1 MARGDSGETA
11 RERKEHRDARRL
23 GKQEE
28 RGKMSKQNEPHDFQD
43 RSARHDS
50 LIVQIRKY
58 KKQWGMHAGEDS
70 LLKALLLSRL
80 SRIFGS
86 W

>member
-1 MARGDSGETA
+1 MARGYRGETA
-11 RERKEHRDARRL
+11 RERKERGDARGL

-28 RGKMSKQNEPHDFQD
+28 RGKMCEQKEPHDFQD

-70 LLKALLLSRL
+70 LLRALLLSRL